1 MLKIDVPC
9 DPKPL
14 RQVNV
19 MLNRKVMYEAEAL
32 EKRRKHEEEMFADLL
47 NYEEDLQTF
56 IDDFEWAATISET
69 ELSIIQF
76 DTFITSAKRA

>member
-14 RQVNV
+14 GQVKV
-19 MLNRKVMYEAEAL
+19 MLNRKMMYETEAL
-32 EKRRKHEEEMFADLL
+32 EKKRKHEEEMFADLL

-56 IDDFEWAATISET
+56 IDDFEWVAKMLGRLGPSEQMR
-69 ELSIIQF
+69 IIWV
-76 DTFITSAKRA
+76 DHFI